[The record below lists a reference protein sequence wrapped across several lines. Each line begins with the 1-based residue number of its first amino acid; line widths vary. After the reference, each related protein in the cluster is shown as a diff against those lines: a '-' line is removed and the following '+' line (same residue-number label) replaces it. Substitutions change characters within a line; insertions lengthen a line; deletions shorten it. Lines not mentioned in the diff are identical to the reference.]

1 MLVYTLSDAI
11 AVILLIFLILVAV
24 IALLVSRISNWFN
37 RWWKKPSKNEPI
49 DKTSKEYADLF
60 RDSEGNPVD
69 ADTRVIIK
77 NLVNNGYSVEKIKD
91 FLADKESQ

>member
-11 AVILLIFLILVAV
+11 AVILLIILILIAV
-24 IALLVSRISNWFN
+24 IALLVSRISTWFN

-49 DKTSKEYADLF
+49 DKTTEEYADLF

-69 ADTRVIIK
+69 TETRCIIK
-77 NLVNNGYSVEKIKD
+77 NLANSGYSVEEIKEI
-91 FLADKESQ
+91 LEHKESQ

>member
-11 AVILLIFLILVAV
+11 AVILLLFLILVAV

-49 DKTSKEYADLF
+49 DKMSKEYADLF

-69 ADTRVIIK
+69 VETRCIIK
-77 NLVNNGYSVEKIKD
+77 NLANSGYSVEEIKEI
-91 FLADKESQ
+91 LAHKESQ